1 MTNKKP
7 LSLES
12 RMKSGRLL
20 KAKAIIRTIKD
31 VSEYETKCDTIDHA
45 LKNHDQS
52 VKSDKEFL
60 EKSKLYAFMTQ
71 DPERAYWKE
80 ELAWHFGVDKRTI
93 RAMVAEMANHAPV
106 VALSSSKGYRVVKL
120 TDQMD
125 KDDLKAVL
133 SDVEHQLNELMS
145 RAANLKAR
153 MKPLM
158 ACRAEICSRLDK

>member
-20 KAKAIIRTIKD
+20 KAKTIIRSIKD
-31 VSEYETKCDTIDHA
+31 VSEYETKCGTIDHSI
-45 LKNHDQS
+45 KNHDQS

-71 DPERAYWKE
+71 DPNRGFWKE
-80 ELAWHFGVDKRTI
+80 ELAWQFDVKKRTI
-93 RAMVAEMANHAPV
+93 RAMLAELANHAPV

-125 KDDLKAVL
+125 NDDLKAIL

-158 ACRAEICSRLDK
+158 ACRAEIKARLDK

>member
-20 KAKAIIRTIKD
+20 KAKTIIRSIKD
-31 VSEYETKCDTIDHA
+31 VSEYEVRCGTIDHT

-71 DPERAYWKE
+71 DPNRGFLKD
-80 ELAWHFGVDKRTI
+80 ELAWQFDVNKRTI
-93 RAMVAEMANHAPV
+93 RAMLAELANHAP
-106 VALSSSKGYRVVKL
+106 LR
-120 TDQMD
+120 Q
-125 KDDLKAVL
+125 KAIGW
-133 SDVEHQLNELMS
+133 LN
-145 RAANLKAR
+145 
-153 MKPLM
+153 
-158 ACRAEICSRLDK
+158 

>member
-1 MTNKKP
+1 M
-7 LSLES
+7 
-12 RMKSGRLL
+12 
-20 KAKAIIRTIKD
+20 
-31 VSEYETKCDTIDHA
+31 
-45 LKNHDQS
+45 
-52 VKSDKEFL
+52 
-60 EKSKLYAFMTQ
+60 
-71 DPERAYWKE
+71 
-80 ELAWHFGVDKRTI
+80 
-93 RAMVAEMANHAPV
+93 
-106 VALSSSKGYRVVKL
+106 

>member
-20 KAKAIIRTIKD
+20 KAKALISKVNTISD
-31 VSEYETKCDTIDHA
+31 YDERSGTINWL
-45 LKNHDQS
+45 LKNHNQS
-52 VKSDKEFL
+52 YIEDKEFL
-60 EKSKLYAFMTQ
+60 EKSALYAFMTQ

-125 KDDLKAVL
+125 EDDLKAIL
-133 SDVEHQLNELMS
+133 GDVEHQLNELMS

-158 ACRAEICSRLDK
+158 ACRAEINSRLSK

>member
-20 KAKAIIRTIKD
+20 KAKATIRSIKD
-31 VSEYETKCDTIDHA
+31 MSEYEAKCGTIDHA
-45 LKNHDQS
+45 LKHHDQS

-60 EKSKLYAFMTQ
+60 EKSALYAFMTQ

-80 ELAWHFGVDKRTI
+80 ELAWHFGVNKRTI
-93 RAMVAEMANHAPV
+93 RAMLAEMANHAPV

-125 KDDLKAVL
+125 NDDLKAVL

>member
-20 KAKAIIRTIKD
+20 KAKAAIKTIKN
-31 VSEYETKCDTIDHA
+31 VSEYEVKCGTIDHW
-45 LKNHDQS
+45 LKHHDQS
-52 VKSDKEFL
+52 VKADKEFL
-60 EKSKLYAFMTQ
+60 EKSALYAFMTQ
-71 DPERAYWKE
+71 DPERAYWKD
-80 ELAWHFGVDKRTI
+80 ELAWHFNVNKRTI
-93 RAMVAEMANHAPV
+93 RAMLAELANHAPV

-125 KDDLKAVL
+125 KDDLKAIL

-158 ACRAEICSRLDK
+158 ACRAEINSRLNE

>member
-20 KAKAIIRTIKD
+20 KAKTIISKVNTISDYDKR
-31 VSEYETKCDTIDHA
+31 SDTINWL
-45 LKNHDQS
+45 LKNHNQS
-52 VKSDKEFL
+52 HIEDEKFL
-60 EKSKLYAFMTQ
+60 EKSALYAFMTQ

-80 ELAWHFGVDKRTI
+80 ELAWHFDVNKRTI
-93 RAMVAEMANHAPV
+93 RAMVAELANHAPV

-125 KDDLKAVL
+125 KDDLKAIL
-133 SDVEHQLNELMS
+133 SDVDHQLNELMS

-158 ACRAEICSRLDK
+158 ACRAEINARLSK

>member
-20 KAKAIIRTIKD
+20 KAKTIIRSIKD
-31 VSEYETKCDTIDHA
+31 VSEYETKCGTIDHA

-71 DPERAYWKE
+71 DPNRGFWKE
-80 ELAWHFGVDKRTI
+80 ELVWQFDVNKRTI
-93 RAMVAEMANHAPV
+93 RAMLAELANHAPV

-125 KDDLKAVL
+125 KDDLKAIL
-133 SDVEHQLNELMS
+133 SDVDHQLNELMS

>member
-20 KAKAIIRTIKD
+20 KAKTIISKVNTIED
-31 VSEYETKCDTIDHA
+31 YDERSGTINWL
-45 LKNHDQS
+45 LKNHNQS
-52 VKSDKEFL
+52 HIEDVKFL
-60 EKSKLYAFMTQ
+60 ENSKLYAFMTQ
-71 DPERAYWKE
+71 DPTRGFWKE
-80 ELAWHFGVDKRTI
+80 ELAWQFDVSKRTI
-93 RAMVAEMANHAPV
+93 RAMLAELANHAPV